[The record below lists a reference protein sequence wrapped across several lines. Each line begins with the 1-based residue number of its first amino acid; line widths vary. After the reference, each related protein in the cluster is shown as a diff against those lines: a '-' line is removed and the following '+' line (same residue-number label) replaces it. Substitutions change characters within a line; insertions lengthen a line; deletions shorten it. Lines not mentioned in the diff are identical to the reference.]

1 MLNNC
6 KNKFWLEDINELF
19 CSTNI
24 IPLDGMSLE
33 SQMNSL
39 TRFILIVF
47 IILYLLEFKNSIL
60 LLLICLFLIICLFYI
75 QKKQMEAFR
84 TENYTPKNTA
94 AEYSKQHR
102 AVINNNVSYNIS
114 DNSTRK
120 NTNPTLLFERPD
132 NYRFCNDDVA
142 LGSGPDYVST
152 NQKLVGKPNPKTNVA
167 PVVIAPPADLSY
179 WKSSNLTVHSH
190 INDQTQH
197 DAYRSGYQ
205 VSTCCGNLEDTYY
218 VPVDEPK
225 IPRFNKPPFP
235 IHHQENFNNVERFQ
249 GNQNRNQRNNQN
261 PKGMNSQQGDLIGIP
276 YDIYPAMPGQV
287 NVACGYNPDQLLY
300 SNLPSNLP
308 AGNCEQ
314 NPAFSQYNKN
324 LFTQTIQPGIYTTN
338 EIIEPINSNIGISFQ
353 QQFEPVACSFDN
365 AGNVMY
371 TELDPRL
378 VQPQQEE
385 PNFDVINATNIS
397 NIYDPRFSGYGTS
410 YRAYTD
416 ENLGQTKFFYDD
428 IDSIRMPN
436 YITRSNIDF
445 QPFADSYGPLQEGNQ
460 DGNKYHEDIRAFAN
474 DSFLRSTIQQ
484 RTELQ
489 QRLLRKQNAQGWM
502 KRVAPIRTSG
512 SVGSNMARR

>member
-1 MLNNC
+1 MSKNC
-6 KNKFWLEDINELF
+6 KNKFWLENINDLF

-39 TRFILIVF
+39 TRFIIIVF
-47 IILYLLEFKNSIL
+47 IILYLLNFKNSIL

-84 TENYTPKNTA
+84 TENYTPITA
-94 AEYSKQHR
+94 AEYSKKHR
-102 AVINNNVSYNIS
+102 ADINKNVSYNIS
-114 DNSTRK
+114 NTSVTK
-120 NTNPTLLFERPD
+120 NTKPTLVFDRPTS
-132 NYRFCNDDVA
+132 YRFCNDETPT
-142 LGSGPDYVST
+142 GTGPDFFST
-152 NQKLVGKPNPKTNVA
+152 NQKLAGKPNPKTNVA
-167 PVVIAPPADLSY
+167 PVIVAPPADLSY

-205 VSTCCGNLEDTYY
+205 VSTCCGNLEDTYF
-218 VPVDEPK
+218 VPIEEPK
-225 IPRFNKPPFP
+225 IPRFNKPPVPVYHEEAKIEGFKNTNDARTNIKKVQSP
-235 IHHQENFNNVERFQ
+235 HL
-249 GNQNRNQRNNQN
+249 
-261 PKGMNSQQGDLIGIP
+261 KSDDLVGYP
-276 YDIYPAMPGQV
+276 YEIYPALPGQV
-287 NVACGYNPDQLLY
+287 NVSCGYNPDQLLY

-314 NPAFSQYNKN
+314 NPVFSQYNKN
-324 LFTQTIQPGIYTTN
+324 LFTQTVQPGIYTTN

-365 AGNVMY
+365 AGNIMY

-378 VQPQQEE
+378 VQPQPEE

-416 ENLGQTKFFYDD
+416 ENLGQTKFYYDD
-428 IDSIRMPN
+428 INSVRMPN

-445 QPFADSYGPLQEGNQ
+445 QPFADSYGPLQEGNG
-460 DGNKYHEDIRAFAN
+460 DGNKYNENIRAFAN